1 MHMKNTNLNMVQH
14 LSGVMTLVALLT
26 GQAMSQQASSVV
38 ESAKV
43 GSEERAMVGHFGIN
57 NGVNSIAADRSTD
70 AWFGSVDGSIT
81 LPVLEKDLLIFDLY
95 ARFDNLGHSSG
106 FDTDEDPRYEF
117 NLGAHYLRQ
126 FTQDTRAGLFLG
138 YGYTLS
144 QDEDHNDSY
153 DVIMSGF
160 EVQHFLTDEVLLFGQ
175 FGMGFKAKN
184 GQDEQEGFNGGLISR
199 IGAAFFPDQKSSLI
213 VDLEAAGTDYYLDD
227 TGDDGRFFG
236 VCLGYERALSDNLP
250 LYLNGFANYN
260 LIDGTDDGQV
270 EEWQIGLGFRYY
282 FGAESPQDA
291 ARKGKSI
298 GVPRLPT
305 RGLAWA
311 EYLD

>member
-1 MHMKNTNLNMVQH
+1 
-14 LSGVMTLVALLT
+14 
-26 GQAMSQQASSVV
+26 
-38 ESAKV
+38 
-43 GSEERAMVGHFGIN
+43 
-57 NGVNSIAADRSTD
+57 
-70 AWFGSVDGSIT
+70 
-81 LPVLEKDLLIFDLY
+81 
-95 ARFDNLGHSSG
+95 
-106 FDTDEDPRYEF
+106 
-117 NLGAHYLRQ
+117 
-126 FTQDTRAGLFLG
+126 LG

-153 DVIMSGF
+153 DVIMSGL

-175 FGMGFKAKN
+175 LGMGFKAKN
-184 GQDEQEGFNGGLISR
+184 GQDEQEGFNGGIVSR
-199 IGAAFFPDQKSSLI
+199 VGAAFFPDQKSSLI

-227 TGDDGRFFG
+227 SGDDGRFFG